1 VNRRARCHRL
11 NRLACA
17 AIRYRLRFL
26 TDRRRRFMM
35 TSAALLTHR
44 MRGKECQIAG
54 DNAFHA
60 LCSGG

>member
-1 VNRRARCHRL
+1 MRGDPLPVA
-11 NRLACA
+11 
-17 AIRYRLRFL
+17 RFL

-35 TSAALLTHR
+35 TSAALLTRR

-54 DNAFHA
+54 DNAFDA